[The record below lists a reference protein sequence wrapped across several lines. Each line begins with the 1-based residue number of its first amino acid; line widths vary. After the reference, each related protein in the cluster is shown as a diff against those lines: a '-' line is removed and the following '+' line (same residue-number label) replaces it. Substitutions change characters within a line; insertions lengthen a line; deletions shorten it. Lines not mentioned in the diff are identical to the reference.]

1 MKLQSAEEVW
11 REFCAL
17 SEDVERRASLREI
30 MIPLIEADR
39 EALGEVI
46 IEALKG
52 VVFGGGNKVAAA
64 VRTIAKPPESTR
76 ERLARVMW
84 ERRPY
89 RGYSWADATQ
99 ELRDSWMED
108 IDAVQAELAKIRK
121 EEVE

>member
-1 MKLQSAEEVW
+1 MSSKLRPVEEVAGGSAW
-11 REFCAL
+11 MEHRQR
-17 SEDVERRASLREI
+17 VEMLQ
-30 MIPLIEADR
+30 ADR
-39 EALGEVI
+39 EATVKACAEAFATYIRDI
-46 IEALKG
+46 I
-52 VVFGGGNKVAAA
+52 GGKPSQRAIDAILA
-64 VRTIAKPPESTR
+64 VAKPPESTR

>member
-1 MKLQSAEEVW
+1 MSSKLRPVEEVAQGLYG
-11 REFCAL
+11 R
-17 SEDVERRASLREI
+17 SHDERIERAQ
-30 MIPLIEADR
+30 ADR
-39 EALGEVI
+39 EATVEACAEAFATYIRDI
-46 IEALKG
+46 I
-52 VVFGGGNKVAAA
+52 GGKPSQRAIDAILA
-64 VRTIAKPPESTR
+64 IAKPPESTR